1 MSVNLQFYDSSSN
14 LIDFS
19 QGLDL
24 GKVRRGYEN
33 ISKIFIKNEGDSR
46 ADNVSIVSGQID
58 SLDEDQKLA
67 STWQTFSLD
76 NKNFSSSLDLGNIQ
90 AGNYVEGVSEIS
102 DNFESQNESII
113 KFILGSANIDY
124 TSPIL
129 TFSQDDATSQAYG
142 RSQIALENA
151 KNLDINFKIGY
162 SGNKEIF
169 SSLPAGQQNVSMAI
183 FAARINAS
191 GAQRDNDNTGY
202 LIEFFMSPKYENKCQ
217 IKITVGGKGIVGS
230 TDRSYG
236 NIIGDTGEIWI
247 DYYPAITNFRIKL
260 YNDDT
265 EVPCFEIYKDNEQLD
280 IYKYKWNSNKTSTS
294 RTDEKTK
301 VLKDEDQF
309 YITGG
314 KTFFDVNLQKGSNSF
329 NLSDFKIQYNNI
341 KAPIYIKT
349 KIDDQ
354 GVNGKKYTSAA
365 VLVYQD

>member
-14 LIDFS
+14 LIDFN

-33 ISKIFIKNEGDSR
+33 ISKVYVKNDGDSI
-46 ADNVSIVSGQID
+46 AKNVSIVSGQID
-58 SLDEDQKLA
+58 SLDNDQKIA

-76 NKNFSSSLDLGNIQ
+76 NKNFYSSLDLGDISID
-90 AGNYVEGVSEIS
+90 GYVEGIS
-102 DNFESQNESII
+102 SFSDAFLSQNESII
-113 KFILGSANIDY
+113 KFILGSAKIDY

-129 TFSQDDATSQAYG
+129 TFYQDDPTSQAYS

-151 KNLDINFKIGY
+151 KNLDFNFKIAY
-162 SGNKEIF
+162 SGDKEIF
-169 SSLPAGQQNVSMAI
+169 SSLPSGQQNVSMAI
-183 FAARINAS
+183 FAARINGS
-191 GAQRDNDNTGY
+191 GAKRDNDNTGY

-217 IKITVGGKGIVGS
+217 IKITVGGKGIAGS

-236 NIIGDTGEIWI
+236 NIIGDTGEVWI
-247 DYYPAITNFRIKL
+247 DYYPSITTFRVKL
-260 YNDDT
+260 YNDDQDI
-265 EVPCFEIYKDNEQLD
+265 PCFEIYKDGEQLD
-280 IYKYKWNSNKTSTS
+280 IYKYKWNTGKTSTS
-294 RTDEKTK
+294 RTNETTKT
-301 VLKDEDQF
+301 LKDEDQF

-314 KTFFDVNLQKGSNSF
+314 KTFFDTNLQKGSNSF
-329 NLSDFKIQYNNI
+329 SLSDFKVEYNNI

-365 VLVYQD
+365 ILVYQD